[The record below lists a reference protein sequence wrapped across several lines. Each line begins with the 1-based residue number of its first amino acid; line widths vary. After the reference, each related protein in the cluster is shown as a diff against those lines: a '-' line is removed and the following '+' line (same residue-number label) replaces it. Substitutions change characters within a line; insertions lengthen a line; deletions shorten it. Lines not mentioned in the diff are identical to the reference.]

1 MIDKI
6 LGFFH
11 IILHLIF
18 VAICGIITIVVSLC
32 VFLVVI
38 PLAFLLRLAAAL
50 IDAVLIDDED
60 CFKC

>member
-6 LGFFH
+6 LGFFL
-11 IILHLIF
+11 IIFYLIF
-18 VAICGIITIVVSLC
+18 AVICGIITIVVSLC

-38 PLAFLLRLAAAL
+38 PLAFILKLAGM
-50 IDAVLIDDED
+50 LIDDED